1 MKIRLLF
8 LVVALIFCFGFSD
21 KTKVLMEKAVSENK
35 SQLPME
41 IDEETVWVDL
51 IASDEGLTYI
61 YKLKTLTV
69 DTIDHD
75 VLNEIIEENMK
86 NNCRSKFV
94 SIILNEG
101 GSIAFIYRDAKG
113 NNIIT
118 RKYKKNFAQK
128 SNINCKGYN

>member
-1 MKIRLLF
+1 
-8 LVVALIFCFGFSD
+8 
-21 KTKVLMEKAVSENK
+21 MEKAVSANK

-75 VLNEIIEENMK
+75 VLNEIIEGNMK
-86 NNCRSKFV
+86 NNCKSKFI

-101 GSIAFIYRDAKG
+101 GAITFIYRDAKG

-118 RKYKKNFAQK
+118 RKYKKEFCSK
-128 SNINCKGYN
+128 K